1 MRNFFGF
8 MDETGVL
15 ANDPTQPYFALGLLR
30 LNDTSKL
37 LQKITT
43 IKARHKGII
52 NSINKDNN
60 FNIQELKFNSLSQG
74 KYIQMYKD
82 IVKACLDYEHFYFST
97 IIHFRG
103 QFSAQRPQ
111 PVHFAGSISARWST
125 T

>member
-15 ANDPTQPYFALGLLR
+15 ANDHTQPYFALGLLR

-52 NSINKDNN
+52 NSINKNNN
-60 FNIQELKFNSLSQG
+60 FTTYKSLNLILSH
-74 KYIQMYKD
+74 KANTFHYIR
-82 IVKACLDYEHFYFST
+82 I
-97 IIHFRG
+97 
-103 QFSAQRPQ
+103 
-111 PVHFAGSISARWST
+111 
-125 T
+125 